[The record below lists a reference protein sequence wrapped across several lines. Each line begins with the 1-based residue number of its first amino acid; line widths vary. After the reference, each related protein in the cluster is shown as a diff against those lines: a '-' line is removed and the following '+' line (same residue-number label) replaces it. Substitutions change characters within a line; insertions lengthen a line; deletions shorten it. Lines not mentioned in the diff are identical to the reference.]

1 MEKEIKTVKSN
12 SVNYGGIMDRGP
24 MIFTSDVSLPK
35 DDKQLCW
42 VNKLQ
47 LGNWQNYK
55 CTAMLIML
63 LES

>member
-1 MEKEIKTVKSN
+1 
-12 SVNYGGIMDRGP
+12 MDQSP
-24 MIFTSDVSLPK
+24 MMFTSDVSPPK

-47 LGNWQNYK
+47 LGNGQNYK

-63 LES
+63 QES